1 MSAETSQ
8 MSREDKFFG
17 VETPLQIPD
26 KEDVKS
32 SPEPEI
38 ELDIVDDIPKQPV
51 KQAEKE
57 DDEELSDYSDK
68 VRKRINKLKYEQHE
82 AHRQREAAE
91 QMREE
96 AIKFAQQLAAKNQ
109 HYESLLQRGEGAL
122 VSQIKARASL
132 SLDQAKSLYKEAY
145 EAGDSQKIVD
155 AQEKLLNAQ
164 TDVREAEKHE
174 RVLQGRRPQQTQ
186 QPVQQ
191 QQQQQQVYQPP
202 QPSSKALSWTK
213 DNPWFGPNGNRSMT
227 ALAYGIHE
235 TLVREEGVKPDTEEY
250 YQKID
255 ASMRQRFPD
264 YFEKDQDVQV
274 TSAPAQRTPSNVV
287 APSNRNNGSR
297 PRKIQLTAT
306 QVALAK
312 RIGLTPEQYAKQ
324 VIKET
329 SNG

>member
-17 VETPLQIPD
+17 VETPLQMPV
-26 KEDVKS
+26 KEEAKS

-91 QMREE
+91 RMREE
-96 AIKFAQQLAAKNQ
+96 AVKFAQQLAAKNQ
-109 HYESLLQRGEGAL
+109 QYESLIQRGEGAL

-132 SLDQAKSLYKEAY
+132 ALDQAKSLYKEAY
-145 EAGDSQKIVD
+145 EAGDSQRIID

-164 TDVREAEKHE
+164 TEVREAEKHE
-174 RVLQGRRPQQTQ
+174 RVLQNRRPQQVQ

-191 QQQQQQVYQPP
+191 QAYQPP
-202 QPSSKALSWTK
+202 QPSSKAIEWTK
-213 DNPWFGPNGNRSMT
+213 GNPWFGPNGNRAMT

-235 TLVREEGVKPDTEEY
+235 TLVREQGVQPDTDEY

-255 ASMRQRFPD
+255 AAMRQRFPD
-264 YFEKDQDVQV
+264 YFEKDEDVQV
-274 TSAPAQRTPSNVV
+274 TSAPAQRTPSTVV